1 MTNLVLRPVGAV
13 LILASWCALAGAAPA
28 TKAAPNVVLFTL
40 DTLRADHLGCY
51 GDKAAKTPNLDKL
64 AEEGVRFAYAYTL
77 VPITLPSHTV
87 ILTGT
92 YPMRNG
98 IHDFS
103 GNRLNDT
110 LPTLATLLHD
120 RGYETGASIGSA
132 VLDSRFGL
140 NRGFDFYYDHFDFS
154 RLDERNLDE
163 MERPGNEVVDHAL
176 DWLNA
181 HRQKPFLLWVHL
193 YDAHLPYNLP
203 QAYLSKY
210 GERPY
215 DGEIAFIDVQVGR
228 VIKYLQT
235 QGLYEN
241 TLIAVAADHGE
252 SLGEH
257 GEKTHGFFIYD
268 ATLRVPLIFKLP
280 GSLPPGK
287 QVVNEAAN
295 LADLLPT
302 VLETLGIPKPEDVQG
317 KSLVSEMQGKPSPSP
332 PEQYAE
338 TYLPRI
344 HFDWSELRSIRFRQY
359 YFIDAPKPEL
369 YDTSADPRELK
380 NIYSQKRAVANE
392 LRKRLTNLIEQYSAK
407 NGKTASERT
416 GLDPVLTE
424 RLKSLGYVAV
434 GNGSDEVISD
444 RSLPDPKDRIQVYE
458 LVSDALSDSQ
468 HGRYT
473 ESVAKLL
480 LAEKTERDSIPIEYL
495 LGLNY
500 FRMNKYDASID
511 KFQTVVK
518 LSPSYSLATFYLGLA
533 YANAGNWDQSIATLQ
548 KALELDGTNYSA
560 AFNLGAAF
568 LKIDKISDAEA
579 AFRKSVAINPN
590 YSQGYEA
597 LGEVLLFERKTD
609 EGIAALRSALV
620 AEPRNTRAR
629 EKLIKALKAKGLDGE
644 AEEEMRKA
652 GEAHPQP

>member
-1 MTNLVLRPVGAV
+1 MKNLVFRPGGVL
-13 LILASWCALAGAAPA
+13 LILVSLGLPARATPA
-28 TKAAPNVVLFTL
+28 TKAPPNVVLFTL

-51 GDKAAKTPNLDKL
+51 GDMAAETPNLDRISQD
-64 AEEGVRFAYAYTL
+64 GVRFAHAYTL

-110 LPTLATLLHD
+110 LPTLATVFRD
-120 RGYETGASIGSA
+120 RGYETAASIGSA

-140 NRGFDFYYDHFDFS
+140 NRGFEFYYDHFDFS

-176 DWLNA
+176 DWLKS
-181 HRQKPFLLWVHL
+181 HHQKPFLLWVHL

-203 QAYLSKY
+203 PAYRSKY
-210 GERPY
+210 QARPY

-228 VIKYLQT
+228 VIKYLQS
-235 QGLYEN
+235 QALYKN
-241 TLIAVAADHGE
+241 TLVVVAGDHGE

-268 ATLRVPLIFKLP
+268 ATLRVPLLFKLP
-280 GSLPPGK
+280 DSLSAPTK
-287 QVVNEAAN
+287 VVNEAAN
-295 LADLLPT
+295 LADLMPT
-302 VLETLGIPKPEDVQG
+302 ILDLLGIPKPAEVQG
-317 KSLVSEMQGKPSPSP
+317 KSLVPEMQGKPSPSP
-332 PEQYAE
+332 PEEYAE

-344 HFDWSELRSIRFRQY
+344 HFDWSELRSVRFRQY

-369 YDTSADPRELK
+369 YDTNTDPRELK
-380 NIYSQKRAVANE
+380 NIYSQQRAIANE
-392 LRKRLTNLIEQYSAK
+392 LRKRLTNLIAQYSAK
-407 NGKTASERT
+407 NGKTAAERT
-416 GLDPVLTE
+416 GLDPALTE

-434 GNGSDEVISD
+434 GDSSDEVISD

-468 HGRYT
+468 HGRYV

-480 LAEKTERDSIPIEYL
+480 RAEKTEKDSIPIEYL

-500 FRMNKYDASID
+500 FRMNQYDASIE

-533 YANAGNWDQSIATLQ
+533 YANAGDWNQSIVTLQ

-560 AFNLGAAF
+560 AFNLGAAY
-568 LKIDKISDAEA
+568 LKIDKVDDAET

-597 LGEVLLFERKTD
+597 LGEVLLFEGKTD
-609 EGIAALRSALV
+609 DGIAALRGALA
-620 AEPRNTRAR
+620 AEPRNNRAR
-629 EKLIKALKAKGLDGE
+629 AKLIKALQAKGLNRE

-652 GEAHPQP
+652 GGTDAQP

>member
-1 MTNLVLRPVGAV
+1 MKNLVPRPRGVV
-13 LILASWCALAGAAPA
+13 LILASWCILAGASPAAKAP
-28 TKAAPNVVLFTL
+28 PNVVLFTL

-51 GDKAAKTPNLDKL
+51 GDNAAETPNLDKL
-64 AEEGVRFAYAYTL
+64 AQEGVRFAHAYTL

-110 LPTLATLLHD
+110 LPTLATILHD
-120 RGYETGASIGSA
+120 RGYQTAASIGSA

-176 DWLNA
+176 DWLKT

-203 QAYLSKY
+203 QQYRSRY
-210 GERPY
+210 RGRPY
-215 DGEIAFIDVQVGR
+215 DGEIAFVDLQVGR

-235 QGLYEN
+235 QDLYTN
-241 TLIAVAADHGE
+241 TLIVVAGDHGE

-268 ATLRVPLIFKLP
+268 ATLHVPLLFK
-280 GSLPPGK
+280 PPDSFSPRTK
-287 QVVNEAAN
+287 VVKEAAN

-302 VLETLGIPKPEDVQG
+302 VLEVLGLPKPGDVQG
-317 KSLVSEMQGKPSPSP
+317 KSLVPEMEGKQSPSP
-332 PEQYAE
+332 PENYAE

-344 HFDWSELRSIRFRQY
+344 HFNWSELRSIRFRQY

-369 YDTSADPRELK
+369 YDTNADPRELK
-380 NIYSQKRAVANE
+380 NIYSQQRAVANE
-392 LRKRLTNLIEQYSAK
+392 LRKRLTTLITRYSAK
-407 NGKTASERT
+407 DGRTASVRT

-424 RLKSLGYVAV
+424 KLKSLGYVAV
-434 GNGSDEVISD
+434 GDASDEVISD
-444 RSLPDPKDRIQVYE
+444 SSLPDPKDRIQVYE

-473 ESVAKLL
+473 ESVSKLL
-480 LAEKTERDSIPIEYL
+480 QAEKTEKDSIPIEYL

-500 FRMNKYDASID
+500 FRMKKYDASVE
-511 KFQTVVK
+511 KFQTVVR
-518 LSPSYSLATFYLGLA
+518 LSPTYSLATYYLGLA
-533 YANAGNWDQSIATLQ
+533 YANAGKWDQSIATLQ

-560 AFNLGAAF
+560 AFNLGAAY
-568 LKIDKISDAEA
+568 LKIDKVDDAEA

-590 YSQGYEA
+590 YSQGFEA
-597 LGEVLLFERKTD
+597 LGEVLLYAGKTD
-609 EGIAALRSALV
+609 DGIAALRDALRV
-620 AEPRNTRAR
+620 EPRNNRAR
-629 EKLIKALKAKGLDGE
+629 QKLIKALQAKGLNGE
-644 AEEEMRKA
+644 AEEEMRKTT
-652 GEAHPQP
+652 GTDTQP